1 MMYASMH
8 AIASTR
14 HFTKFCLLLVS
25 SVAMYAASDVRLVDA
40 AKNND
45 VRTVRALISQKADAK
60 AADVDGTTALHWAAQ
75 NGSVEI
81 VDALLAAGANAKA
94 ANRYSITPMALAA
107 ENGQTAVV
115 ERLIKAG
122 VDVNATVGEGQ
133 TALMS
138 AALNGNVDSIR
149 ALIKAGA
156 QVNAVETFRGQTAL
170 MWAAGEGN
178 ANAAALLVEFGADVK
193 AKSKGGFTPFLF
205 SVLDNHIEAMK
216 VLLQH
221 GANVG
226 DTAPDGSTALNMAII
241 NGHYDL
247 ASALLDMGANPNI
260 QDLNGTPL
268 HSLAWMRKPG
278 TSWEAAGTASE
289 PIPVARPSDKTS
301 ALDLAKKLLAK
312 GADPNARITWK
323 ETAMTKSL
331 GTTKNPPNVNL
342 GRHHLSFVGS
352 TPFYNAARNG
362 DAVYMKLLVDN
373 GADPK
378 INTAVG
384 VTPLMAAS
392 CLDYYEGE
400 SPGPLTGVSEVERLE
415 AVKLALKLGGDI
427 NAHTSFGSYP
437 MIGSAEFTLLTYPE
451 NMDDLLTLGVGDPR
465 WDGMTALHGAVICNQ
480 PTILQYLVDQGADLN
495 AKNRLGWT
503 PLMISKGIFMANSKK
518 EFPIAAKILE
528 KALQQKQASR

>member
-14 HFTKFCLLLVS
+14 ILCLLLAS
-25 SVAMYAASDVRLVDA
+25 SAAIFAADVRLVDA

-45 VRTVRALISQKADAK
+45 ARTVRTLISQKVDAK
-60 AADVDGTTALHWAAQ
+60 LADVDGTTALHWAAQ

-81 VDALLAAGANAKA
+81 VDALLTAGADAKA
-94 ANRYSITPMALAA
+94 ANRYGITPMALAA
-107 ENGQTAVV
+107 ENGQTAVI
-115 ERLIKAG
+115 ERLIKTG
-122 VDVNATVGEGQ
+122 VDVNATFGEGQ

-138 AALNGNVDSIR
+138 AALNGKADAIR
-149 ALIKAGA
+149 ALIKASA
-156 QVNAVETFRGQTAL
+156 NVNAVEKFRGQTAL
-170 MWAAGEGN
+170 RWAAGEGN
-178 ANAAALLVEFGADVK
+178 ADAAALLVEFGADVK

-205 SVLDNHIEAMK
+205 TVLNNHIDAMK

-247 ASALLDMGANPNI
+247 ASTLLDLGADPKI

-268 HSLAWMRKPG
+268 HSLTWMRKPG
-278 TSWEAAGTASE
+278 TSWEAAGTASD

-301 ALDLAKKLLAK
+301 SLDLAKKLLAK

-323 ETAMTKSL
+323 ETVMTKSL

-352 TPFYNAARNG
+352 TAYYNAARNG
-362 DAVYMKLLVDN
+362 DVPMMKLLVES

-378 INTAVG
+378 INTQVG
-384 VTPLMAAS
+384 VTPLMAAA

-400 SPGPLTGVSEVERLE
+400 SPGPLTGVSEAERLE

-427 NAHTSFGSYP
+427 NAKTHFGDYP

-451 NMDDLLTLGVGDPR
+451 NVEDLLGLGVGDPR

-503 PLMISKGIFMANSKK
+503 PLMITKGIFMANSKK
-518 EFPIAAKILE
+518 EFPSAAKILE
-528 KALQQKQASR
+528 KALQQKSASR